1 TTAPGDYQ
9 PTPAGLNQAITDAEN
24 LRVQNNQ
31 GTLIQITAGAH
42 IEIVGS
48 TNTILA
54 KNSGYSGSQC
64 IVFESSNPLP
74 AGVRVGSVQIASVS
88 RNSNTASVTTSQ
100 THGLKTGDVVEV
112 KKCDRLDPELQWY
125 FPGDGVRSAAVRLL
139 AGRARCSWNC
149 FFDVICRDSREHY

>member
-1 TTAPGDYQ
+1 MQGDSLCPTGPGDYQ

-48 TNTILA
+48 TDTILA
-54 KNSGYSGSQC
+54 RNSGYSGSQC

-74 AGVRVGSVQIASVS
+74 AGVRVGSVQIA
-88 RNSNTASVTTSQ
+88 
-100 THGLKTGDVVEV
+100 L
-112 KKCDRLDPELQWY
+112 
-125 FPGDGVRSAAVRLL
+125 
-139 AGRARCSWNC
+139 
-149 FFDVICRDSREHY
+149 